1 MKEAHVLAAWYD
13 LIHCPGLFRKDHL
26 YAHYF
31 GEMSKFL
38 YFKYLIESKGLWTPL
53 IRCICLR
60 VGCRNPLVQRILEVV
75 RSVEVYGWSKF
86 SEYVGRIL
94 APKVKRL
101 FNDVFPVFK
110 DFMARVFNIDVGNI
124 KELYVIYGFNP
135 GSGLY
140 GSLLHYH
147 RDYIIVSNFVNEY
160 VSPKLALDLIYHE
173 LLHAILRLHSLDLPD
188 EVEEELIDSL
198 TPEGYLSIYLGLT
211 DKLNIGKGKISEVV
225 SEYFKDKLFS
235 KGIPIQY
242 YIKRKLKR

>member
-1 MKEAHVLAAWYD
+1 M
-13 LIHCPGLFRKDHL
+13 
-26 YAHYF
+26 
-31 GEMSKFL
+31 
-38 YFKYLIESKGLWTPL
+38 
-53 IRCICLR
+53 
-60 VGCRNPLVQRILEVV
+60 
-75 RSVEVYGWSKF
+75 
-86 SEYVGRIL
+86 
-94 APKVKRL
+94 
-101 FNDVFPVFK
+101 
-110 DFMARVFNIDVGNI
+110 
-124 KELYVIYGFNP
+124 
-135 GSGLY
+135 
-140 GSLLHYH
+140 
-147 RDYIIVSNFVNEY
+147 NEY